1 MGIPSYFSYI
11 IKNHSNIIRS
21 LQYHQEI
28 EHTAFHSLYMD
39 CNSIIY
45 DSFRDI
51 EKTTTPENV
60 EDVIIDAVIYNIKKY
75 ISFIKPYNLLYIAFD
90 GVAPFAKMEQQRTR
104 RYKSNFM
111 GKINM
116 NDLTS
121 SDTPIH
127 SIWNTAAITPGTNFM
142 NKLSN
147 KIQQEFLNK
156 EHVYGIK
163 KIVVSGSTEPGE
175 GEHKMYEYIRNNPC
189 DSHIAIYG
197 LDSDLIM
204 LSIFH
209 LEYCKNMYIFREAPV
224 FGELANNTKKL
235 SPKDAKLPL
244 FLDIQKLCQ
253 SILQEMYCKYSTM
266 QRIHD
271 YVFMCFFLGNDFL
284 PHFPALNIR
293 TSGIQI
299 LLDTYRNILGKHE
312 NRYFIDNKK
321 IVWKNVNIFVK
332 DLAKNEHTFLLSEY
346 SHRNKMDGRKFAN
359 ENNKDRENMLTN
371 VPMMFRAEEKYIC
384 PDEPYWEDR
393 YYQSLFHIDNS
404 NAFVKSVV
412 INYIEGLEWVYKYYT
427 QGCPHWKWKY
437 NYHYPPLLVDL
448 NKYFPNS
455 DRVEFISPYNCSKPF
470 SPYAQLSYVL
480 PKEQLC
486 LLPEKIRNYL
496 TENYSSMY
504 QTTPK
509 FQWAF
514 CKYLWEAHICN
525 TQVNANTL
533 DKIEKEIECL

>member
-11 IKNHSNIIRS
+11 IKNHSNIIRT
-21 LQYHQEI
+21 LQYHQDI
-28 EHTAFHSLYMD
+28 AHTAFHSLYMD

-51 EKTTTPENV
+51 EKNATPENV
-60 EDVIIDAVIYNIKKY
+60 EAMIIDAVIYNIKKY
-75 ISFIKPYNLLYIAFD
+75 ISFIKPHKILYIAFD

-111 GKINM
+111 SKINM
-116 NDLTS
+116 NDLTLS
-121 SDTPIH
+121 NASIN
-127 SIWNTAAITPGTNFM
+127 SIWNTSAITPGTNFM
-142 NKLSN
+142 NELSRRIEN
-147 KIQQEFLNK
+147 EFLNK

-175 GEHKMYEYIRNNPC
+175 GEHKMCEYIRNNSC
-189 DSHIAIYG
+189 DSDIAIYG

-209 LEYCKNMYIFREAPV
+209 LEYCKNVYIFREAPV
-224 FGELANNTKKL
+224 FGELAMNKKP
-235 SPKDAKLPL
+235 SSKDAKLPL

-253 SILQEMYCKYSTM
+253 SILQEMYCKYSTT

-271 YVFMCFFLGNDFL
+271 YVFLCFFLGNDFL

-321 IVWKNVNIFVK
+321 IVWKNVNAFVK
-332 DLAKNEHTFLLSEY
+332 DLAKNEHSFLLTEY
-346 SHRNKMDGRKFAN
+346 SQRNKMDGRKWVN

-371 VPMMFRAEEKYIC
+371 IPTMFRAEEKYIC

-393 YYQSLFHIDNS
+393 YYQSLFHSDNS
-404 NAFVKSVV
+404 NTFVKAVTT
-412 INYIEGLEWVYKYYT
+412 NYLEGLEWVYKYYT
-427 QGCPHWKWKY
+427 HGCPHWKWKY

-448 NKYFPNS
+448 IKYFPNT
-455 DRVEFISPYNCSKPF
+455 DHTEFISPDTHSKPF

-480 PKEQLC
+480 PREQLC
-486 LLPEKIRNYL
+486 LLPEKIQNHL
-496 TENYSSMY
+496 TGNYSSMY
-504 QTTPK
+504 QTTPQ

-514 CKYLWEAHICN
+514 CKYLWEAHIYN
-525 TQVNANTL
+525 TPLDASTL
-533 DKIEKEIECL
+533 EKIEREIEGL